1 MSAKKD
7 GVSRPFCGF
16 WSGIIID
23 NFMGLMN
30 QYHQVISYFLQS
42 GERFRL

>member
-30 QYHQVISYFLQS
+30 QYHQVIGHFP
-42 GERFRL
+42 

>member
-16 WSGIIID
+16 WGGIIID
-23 NFMGLMN
+23 NFVGLMN
-30 QYHQVISYFLQS
+30 WAIK
-42 GERFRL
+42 R

>member
-16 WSGIIID
+16 GDEIIME
-23 NFMGLMN
+23 NLMGLMN
-30 QYHQVISYFLQS
+30 QYHRVISHFP
-42 GERFRL
+42 

>member
-7 GVSRPFCGF
+7 GVSRPFCEF

-23 NFMGLMN
+23 NFVGLMN

-42 GERFRL
+42 GERFQL